1 MNQKKIA
8 KLLHVSPST
17 VSKALSGNTEIS
29 RETSEM
35 IQQFAID
42 TGYFKEKS
50 KRKRDYTDN
59 CSLLIALIVPEIMGF
74 HYSSLITFMKN
85 EIESR
90 NGHVTIYISDF
101 SNDKANDI
109 LKSIILHGAIDG
121 IIMFDVPHITA
132 KSNIPIVTVSPRK
145 GSDFDSVIFD
155 SKAIIED
162 AVSYLINLGHRK
174 IGFVGETHT
183 LRNQELFKETMK
195 EKKLPVYERFI
206 YTIPCRFEEIGER
219 AAMKILSQKE
229 RPTALI
235 AAYDEIAISLTS
247 HLDRNGIK
255 IPDDISVMGINNIPS
270 AKHAQ
275 VPLTTIDTFSSE
287 QYKAALDLLFDK
299 ILNETDS
306 VKHITIQHKLIERE
320 TTKRLEETKDAKRH
334 L

>member
-17 VSKALSGNTEIS
+17 VSKALSGSTEIS
-29 RETSEM
+29 HKTSEM

-42 TGYFKEKS
+42 AGYFKEKS

-59 CSLLIALIVPEIMGF
+59 TSLLIALIVPEVMGF
-74 HYSSLITFMKN
+74 HYSTLITFMKN
-85 EIESR
+85 EIEAR
-90 NGHVTIYISDF
+90 GGHVAIYISDF

-121 IIMFDVPHITA
+121 IIMFGTPHITA
-132 KSNIPIVTVSPRK
+132 KSNIPIVTVSPRRN
-145 GSDFDSVIFD
+145 SDFDSVMFD
-155 SKAIIED
+155 SKAIVKD
-162 AVSYLINLGHRK
+162 AVSYLMDLGHRK
-174 IGFVGETHT
+174 IGFVGETRT
-183 LRNQELFKETMK
+183 LGNLELFKLTMK
-195 EKKLPVYERFI
+195 DRKLPVCDKFI
-206 YTIPCRFEEIGER
+206 YIMPCRFEEIGEQ
-219 AAMKILSQKE
+219 AAMKIIAQKD

-235 AAYDEIAISLTS
+235 AAYDEIAISLTG

-255 IPDDISVMGINNIPS
+255 VPDDISVMGINNIPS

-275 VPLTTIDTFSSE
+275 IPLTTIDTFSSE
-287 QYKAALDLLFDK
+287 QYKSALDLLFDK

-320 TTKRLEETKDAKRH
+320 TTKRLEVAKDAKRH